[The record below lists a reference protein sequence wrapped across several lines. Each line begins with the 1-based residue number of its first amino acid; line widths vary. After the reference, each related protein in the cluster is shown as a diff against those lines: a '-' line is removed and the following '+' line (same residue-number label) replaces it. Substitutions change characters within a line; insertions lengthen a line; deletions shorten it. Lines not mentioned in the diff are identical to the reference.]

1 MKIYQTIQKL
11 LFVTAI
17 GTIVTLSSCKKDDPA
32 PTPVPTPVPAPVTIA
47 SYVSADTSFSLL
59 LTAVKKA
66 GLASTLSGAGTFT
79 VFAPNNAAFRA
90 AGLSTDALVN
100 TLDTAT
106 ARAIILYHALG
117 TKVASSAV
125 PASDAVTTLNT
136 KSLFASSNTN
146 GVFLNGVKVI
156 VANVNVDNGIIH
168 VINAVLIPPTKT
180 IAGIAV
186 GDTTFSILVAAAS
199 RAGLVPTLSGAGKFT
214 VFAPTNNAF
223 RAAGFASPAAITA
236 ADSATVRKIVLAHVL
251 PTNVFASDLSVVVA
265 PITNTANL
273 PASTGGT
280 QQTLSFAGTSVK
292 ITGSTATPANIITA
306 TPSAT
311 FNIVATNGVVHV
323 IDKVLL

>member
-1 MKIYQTIQKL
+1 MKIYQTIQKS
-11 LFVTAI
+11 LFVAAI
-17 GTIVTLSSCKKDDPA
+17 GTIVTFSSCKKDDPTPE
-32 PTPVPTPVPAPVTIA
+32 PTPTLTPVTIA

-66 GLASTLSGAGTFT
+66 GLAGTLSGAGTFT

-90 AGLSTDALVN
+90 AGLGTDALVN
-100 TLDTAT
+100 TLDSAT
-106 ARAIILYHALG
+106 AKAIILYHALG
-117 TKVASSAV
+117 TKVASTSV
-125 PASDAVTTLNT
+125 PISDAVTTLNT
-136 KSLFASSNTN
+136 KSLFASNNGN

-156 VANVNVDNGIIH
+156 TANVIVDNGVIH
-168 VINAVLIPPTKT
+168 VINGILLPPTKT

-186 GDTTFSILVAAAS
+186 GDTTFTILVAAAA
-199 RAGLVPTLSGAGKFT
+199 RAGLVPTLSGTGKFT

-223 RAAGFASPAAITA
+223 RAAGFATPAAITA

-251 PTNVFASDLSVVVA
+251 PTNVFASDLSAVST
-265 PITNTANL
+265 PTTNTANL
-273 PASTGGT
+273 PSTTGGT
-280 QQTLSFAGTSVK
+280 QQTLSFSGTSVK
-292 ITGSTATPANIITA
+292 ITGSTATSSNIITA